1 VTYFPGASG
10 ASSAWGT
17 LLPAKSERYSCPYCC
32 NARVRNWPIVLQ
44 KSNIAGLQIFTKN
57 PKREAIADSYNL
69 NRATDVAYE
78 FNGGG
83 EMRPLTSLHEI
94 RTGSP

>member
-1 VTYFPGASG
+1 M
-10 ASSAWGT
+10 SA
-17 LLPAKSERYSCPYCC
+17 LP
-32 NARVRNWPIVLQ
+32 PIVLQ

-57 PKREAIADSYNL
+57 PKREAIDDSFNL

-83 EMRPLTSLHEI
+83 R
-94 RTGSP
+94 